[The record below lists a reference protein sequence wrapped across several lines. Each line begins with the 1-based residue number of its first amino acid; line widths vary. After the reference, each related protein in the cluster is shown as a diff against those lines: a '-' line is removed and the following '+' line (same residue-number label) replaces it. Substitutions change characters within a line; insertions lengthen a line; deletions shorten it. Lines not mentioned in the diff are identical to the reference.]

1 MMRRKALGF
10 VVLSL
15 LASALGYAG
24 FQLALSRSERV
35 RPGASQGP
43 YNGEPVPLNVGPE
56 IAEGFRGDFHPLL
69 HGHSKLELTA
79 YWVPGES
86 ERHAGKTFRLEGYR
100 FFLRMKPAVERRS
113 YTEHDF
119 SGFLPEKLGEVGQVW
134 SIDPT
139 KVAKLLR
146 QFHPSVSMHINAE
159 GRRVGPDGAFAV
171 LRAVSPSHL
180 DIAFR
185 AHAEFDLTSELA
197 KNLPAGRGKLLDG
210 GWYTPA
216 HFSGRMI
223 VNRDSGTV
231 EYFQLG
237 LPTDRTLNVHL
248 TLKPVVSEPLSHH
261 MGHVDRMELVGGKS
275 EPAAKDSNGKEAI
288 TCADANRRL
297 EHLFYKFMDIDWLPF
312 ERVLAAARE
321 KKRPILVVALWGNLD
336 DQSC

>member
-1 MMRRKALGF
+1 MRRKTFG
-10 VVLSL
+10 VIVLSL
-15 LASALGYAG
+15 LASVLGYAG
-24 FQLALSRSERV
+24 FQLSRPRADPV
-35 RPGASQGP
+35 LPGSAQGP
-43 YNGEPVPLNVGPE
+43 YSGEPVPANLGPG
-56 IAEGFRGDFHPLL
+56 IAEGFRGGVHPLL
-69 HGHSKLELTA
+69 HGHTKLELTA

-86 ERHAGKTFRLEGYR
+86 ERHAGKTLSLDGYR
-100 FFLRMKPAVERRS
+100 FFLRMKPAVERRT

-119 SGFLPEKLGEVGQVW
+119 SAFLPVKLGEAGQVW

-171 LRAVSPSHL
+171 LRAVSASHL

-216 HFSGRMI
+216 YFSGRMI
-223 VNRDSGTV
+223 VNRDTGTV
-231 EYFQLG
+231 EYFQMG
-237 LPTDRTLNVHL
+237 LPTDRSLNVHL
-248 TLKPVVSEPLSHH
+248 TLKPVISEPLSHY

-275 EPAAKDSNGKEAI
+275 ELAAKDSDGREMI
-288 TCADANRRL
+288 TCTDANRRL
-297 EHLFYKFMDIDWLPF
+297 EHLFYKFMDIEWLPF

-321 KKRPILVVALWGNLD
+321 KKRPILAVVLWGNLD

>member
-1 MMRRKALGF
+1 MRRKAFGL

-15 LASALGYAG
+15 LASALTYVG
-24 FQLALSRSERV
+24 FQLSRHKADPAP
-35 RPGASQGP
+35 PGSSQTP
-43 YNGEPVPLNVGPE
+43 YSGEPVPLNLGPG
-56 IAEGFRGDFHPLL
+56 IAEGFRGGVHPLL
-69 HGHSKLELTA
+69 HGRTKLELTA

-86 ERHAGKTFRLEGYR
+86 ERHAGKTMSLDGYR
-100 FFLRMKPAVERRS
+100 FFLRMKPAVERRT

-119 SGFLPEKLGEVGQVW
+119 SAFLPEKLGAVGQVW

-159 GRRVGPDGAFAV
+159 GRRVGPDGAFAI
-171 LRAVSPSHL
+171 LRAKSPSRL
-180 DIAFR
+180 EIAFR

-197 KNLPAGRGKLLDG
+197 KNLPPGRRQLLDR

-216 HFSGRMI
+216 YFSGRMI
-223 VNRDSGTV
+223 VNRDAGTV

-237 LPTDRTLNVHL
+237 LPTDRSLNVHL
-248 TLKPVVSEPLSHH
+248 TLKPVISEPISHS

-275 EPAAKDSNGKEAI
+275 DPATKDSGGKEAI

-297 EHLFYKFMDIDWLPF
+297 EHLFYKFMDIKWVPF

-321 KKRPILVVALWGNLD
+321 KKRPILVVALWGNID